1 MRKNVVVE
9 RRAQFGIVRSLA
21 SLGRGTEAAPALT
34 RYLSMLR
41 VLRGPRDRDS
51 LMLTAGITA
60 ALNDTVGAVVLLEGV
75 MTLDGVL
82 VAGQTNRKSWSSLR
96 TLTPLLL
103 SRGNAERARSSA
115 QVMRQI
121 ANTDSL
127 TATRSADVGL
137 ADLYLAQAF
146 AALSMPDSA
155 RVWATAV
162 TTALRAGASAGH
174 VHTRQ
179 AEALLGTLR

>member
-9 RRAQFGIVRSLA
+9 SRAQFGIVRSLA
-21 SLGRGTEAAPALT
+21 SLGRGTEVAPALT

-82 VAGQTNRKSWSSLR
+82 VAGQTNRKS
-96 TLTPLLL
+96 
-103 SRGNAERARSSA
+103 
-115 QVMRQI
+115 
-121 ANTDSL
+121 
-127 TATRSADVGL
+127 
-137 ADLYLAQAF
+137 
-146 AALSMPDSA
+146 
-155 RVWATAV
+155 
-162 TTALRAGASAGH
+162 
-174 VHTRQ
+174 
-179 AEALLGTLR
+179 